1 MMDVKPGGGSLSS
14 WVDLVF
20 SFFSKDIVQRGKLGV
35 LGCIPRFHLEQSNI
49 GVYQVKL
56 THLTAVDIMI
66 LIKCSEEPVSQL
78 KQKI

>member
-1 MMDVKPGGGSLSS
+1 MQG
-14 WVDLVF
+14 
-20 SFFSKDIVQRGKLGV
+20 GKLGV

-56 THLTAVDIMI
+56 THLTAVDIII

>member
-35 LGCIPRFHLEQSNI
+35 LGCNI

-56 THLTAVDIMI
+56 THLTAVDIII
-66 LIKCSEEPVSQL
+66 LIQCSEEPVSQL